1 MTQDVIIGTAKKLLL
16 TIKPIDGIPVE
27 EYLITVEYFCSDT
40 CVVTIPNDELIY
52 SESEEGNVYVIP
64 VYTEKVGCGK
74 LKCRVIVQLPDD
86 TFEDTGGYRTEIYDF
101 VTGLNIVNG
110 LK

>member
-16 TIKPIDGIPVE
+16 TIDPIDGIPVE

-52 SESEEGNVYVIP
+52 SEEKQKYVIP
-64 VYTEKVGCGK
+64 IYTEKVGCGK
-74 LKCRVIVQLPDD
+74 LKCRVIIQLPDG

>member
-16 TIKPIDGIPVE
+16 TIEPIDGVAVE
-27 EYLITVEYFCSDT
+27 KYLITVEYFCSDT

-52 SESEEGNVYVIP
+52 SEDGKGYVVP

-74 LKCRVIVQLPDD
+74 LKCRVIIQLPDD
-86 TFEDTGGYRTEIYDF
+86 TFEDTDGYRTEIYDF

>member
-16 TIKPIDGIPVE
+16 TIEPIDGIPVE

-40 CVVTIPNDELIY
+40 CVVTIPNNELIY
-52 SESEEGNVYVIP
+52 SEEGKVVIP
-64 VYTEKVGCGK
+64 IYTEKVGCGK
-74 LKCRVIVQLPDD
+74 LKCRVIIQLPDD
-86 TFEDTGGYRTEIYDF
+86 TFEDTDGYRTEIYDF